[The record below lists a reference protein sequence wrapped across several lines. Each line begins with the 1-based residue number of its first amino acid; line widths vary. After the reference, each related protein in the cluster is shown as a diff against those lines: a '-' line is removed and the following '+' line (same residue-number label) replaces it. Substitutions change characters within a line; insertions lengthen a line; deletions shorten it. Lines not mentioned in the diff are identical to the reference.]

1 MTYMF
6 TNCYE
11 LTDLK
16 IDNFDFSNVVNM
28 QYMFLG
34 CHNLKNIDLKNMI
47 IQDNS
52 NITQLI
58 GNNIKNL
65 VICLDDIS
73 LINQIISLYDWSYVN
88 CDGNWGEKI
97 DKISPS
103 DNNKCINNVLL
114 MNV

>member
-34 CHNLKNIDLKNMI
+34 CHNLKNIDLKNMR
-47 IQDNS
+47 IQEN
-52 NITQLI
+52 
-58 GNNIKNL
+58 
-65 VICLDDIS
+65 
-73 LINQIISLYDWSYVN
+73 
-88 CDGNWGEKI
+88 
-97 DKISPS
+97 
-103 DNNKCINNVLL
+103 
-114 MNV
+114 